1 MEEQEKGLCGT
12 SESAVNH
19 EGKVGGETLER
30 SVDYRGQVQMEGSF
44 SEELVG
50 EGWDCNGKDVMVEV
64 LV

>member
-30 SVDYRGQVQMEGSF
+30 SVDYRGEVQMEGSF

-50 EGWDCNGKDVMVEV
+50 EGGDCNGKDVMVEV